1 VKEKKREKIK
11 NAIKIGLHYKFYEPA
26 VDGGRRTEGGISP
39 SNVKK
44 RKEGRSQMSGNGLGS
59 W

>member
-11 NAIKIGLHYKFYEPA
+11 NTIKIGLHYKFYEPA
-26 VDGGRRTEGGISP
+26 VDGGGGLRETEDGERGGGISP

-44 RKEGRSQMSGNGLGS
+44 RKTVKAN
-59 W
+59 